1 MASNNPLRQYFR
13 RPAVY
18 LKLPSGGKYYDSG
31 VLDMPESGELPVYP
45 MTAIDDIT
53 ARTPD
58 ALFNGSAMAEII
70 KSCVPNIKEPW
81 KINNIDLDAI
91 FIAIRSASGESTIE
105 IETTCPNCQEQSN
118 YGIDLLNILTQL
130 KSADYNKPLSIDD
143 LLIKFRP
150 LTYKQL
156 NQASLGQF
164 EVQRS
169 FLSINELTDENEK
182 SKQMREVLTRITELT
197 MEILAEAIE
206 SVQTPTI
213 NVNEKEFILDFLK
226 NCDKD
231 VYIQVRDYNSSLRET
246 TQIKPIHLKCTHCQH
261 EYDHTLTLNMSDFF
275 G

>member
-31 VLDMPESGELPVYP
+31 VLDMPESEELPVYP

-130 KSADYNKPLSIDD
+130 KSADYNKPLTIDD

-246 TQIKPIHLKCTHCQH
+246 TQIKPINLKCTHCQH

>member
-130 KSADYNKPLSIDD
+130 KSADYNKPLTIDD

>member
-130 KSADYNKPLSIDD
+130 KSADYNKPLTIDD

-182 SKQMREVLTRITELT
+182 SRQMREVLTRITELT

>member
-130 KSADYNKPLSIDD
+130 KSADYNKPLTIDD

-246 TQIKPIHLKCTHCQH
+246 TQIKPINLKCTHCQH

>member
-246 TQIKPIHLKCTHCQH
+246 TQIKPINLKCTHCQH